1 VISGPGKHPRAHFL
15 LGAFLLLAALAAT
28 LGAARAGAASVGGSA
43 GDPGAVGADGP
54 RSVHFE
60 GRAVHVPQG
69 YRVVRAG
76 AHSRTCV
83 RLDRRVVYLGG
94 PSAEQRCPAGAL
106 LGKRR
111 AIVIG
116 AQGRRITGDSPA
128 LSGAARGAL
137 ALARPRA
144 ARASKARGV
153 ATGSVGGSVFTGL
166 GFDTC
171 SAPSSKAMAAW
182 AESPFRGV
190 GIYIGGE
197 NSACSQPNLSASWVS
212 AQTTAGWHLIPTY
225 VGLQAPTSSCSSC
238 AKLTTVAAGSQGA
251 AAAEDAAAV
260 STAIGIG
267 AGSPIYFDMESYSPT
282 TSATRAV
289 LTFLEAWTNKLHELG
304 YTSGVYSSSGSGI
317 VDLAGQYGTTYSSP
331 DDLWIANWNNA
342 QDTID
347 SVVPETAWANHQRIH
362 QYRGGHDD
370 TYGGVTI
377 NIDSDYVDGATVGV
391 GTPPVGESDP
401 IGSLELTGAPAKGQV
416 RVKGWALDPDAPTEP
431 LSINVVVGGRE
442 GQKGVETLELGPIAN
457 LGRTDVAASHKLAG
471 PNHGFDSRF
480 VTIKSGP
487 EPICVYALNLALG
500 GNRLLG
506 CRTTTVPV
514 ALTLSGLRATR
525 AGIAVNVTCEFP
537 AEIECP
543 GHLGLRTTFR
553 VATPRRHRA
562 PRIHAVTRSL
572 AQRTFHLKG
581 ASWHRFVLPLSVGGR
596 RLLRERG
603 KLRTLLV
610 AAIPGGQ
617 RAAGLPLETA
627 AARRAARR

>member
-1 VISGPGKHPRAHFL
+1 VISGPGKRLRARSL
-15 LGAFLLLAALAAT
+15 LGALLLFVALTTAIGPGRADAA
-28 LGAARAGAASVGGSA
+28 GG
-43 GDPGAVGADGP
+43 
-54 RSVHFE
+54 RSVHFA
-60 GRAVHVPQG
+60 GRAVQVPQG
-69 YRVVRAG
+69 YRVVRVG

-94 PSAEQRCPAGAL
+94 PSDEQRCPAGAI

-116 AQGRRITGDSPA
+116 ARGRTVSGDPAALPRTSA
-128 LSGAARGAL
+128 LS
-137 ALARPRA
+137 LARPRTA
-144 ARASKARGV
+144 HASRGP
-153 ATGSVGGSVFTGL
+153 ATASVGGSVFTGL

-251 AAAEDAAAV
+251 AAAEDAVAE

-282 TSATRAV
+282 TSATKAV

-317 VDLAGQYGTTYSSP
+317 VDLADQVGTTYGLP
-331 DDLWIANWNNA
+331 DNLWIANWNNA
-342 QDTID
+342 QDTKD

-362 QYRGGHDD
+362 QFRGGHDE

-391 GTPPVGESDP
+391 GTPAVGESDP
-401 IGSLELTGAPAKGQV
+401 IGSLEVTGAPAKGQL
-416 RVKGWALDPDAPTEP
+416 RVKGWALDPDAPTEA

-442 GQKGVETLELGPIAN
+442 GQKGVETYELGQIAN
-457 LGRTDVAASHKLAG
+457 LPRTDVAASHKLAG
-471 PNHGFDSRF
+471 PNHGFDSRL

-487 EPICVYALNLALG
+487 EPVCVYALNVALG

-506 CRTTTVPV
+506 CKTTTIPV

-525 AGIAVNVTCEFP
+525 AGIAVNVSCEFP
-537 AEIECP
+537 VGTECP

-553 VATPRRHRA
+553 VATPRRRKA

-572 AQRTFHLKG
+572 AQRTFHLNG
-581 ASWHRFVLPLSVGGR
+581 SSWHHFVLPLSAGGR
-596 RLLRERG
+596 KLLQERG

-617 RAAGLPLETA
+617 RTIGLPLESP